1 GFATFGSFRPWPTY
15 QYTIEHSIYVDA
27 SARGKGIASQLLQH
41 LIVEAKAKGYRTL
54 VAGIDASNEA
64 SIKLH
69 QKFNFKHAGTLTNV
83 GYKFDY
89 WLDLA
94 FYELDLK
101 D

>member
-1 GFATFGSFRPWPTY
+1 
-15 QYTIEHSIYVDA
+15 
-27 SARGKGIASQLLQH
+27 
-41 LIVEAKAKGYRTL
+41 
-54 VAGIDASNEA
+54 
-64 SIKLH
+64 KLH